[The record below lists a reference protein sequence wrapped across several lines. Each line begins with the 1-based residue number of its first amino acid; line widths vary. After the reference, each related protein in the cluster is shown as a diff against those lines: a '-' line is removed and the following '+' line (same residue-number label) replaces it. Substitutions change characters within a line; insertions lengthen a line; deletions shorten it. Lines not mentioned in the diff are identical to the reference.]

1 MKKMT
6 LPLVAAAVLGLGTL
20 NAAQAATQA
29 RLQVRGIIEPPAC
42 NVALEGG
49 NVLNWGDIDVS
60 ELNAHRATQLMTKN
74 VNLKIACEASALVLV
89 KPADVAELAGEVSID
104 GKSDAR
110 YFSLGATPDGKMIGA
125 WTLSAQAKNALA
137 DGKKGVML
145 LESDTGGSS
154 WIASAH
160 EFNWKASGNTLYGIA
175 LGGEALPAVT
185 KELTM
190 GLSATPYIASIND
203 LGNAD
208 EITLSGLATF
218 DVVYL

>member
-20 NAAQAATQA
+20 SAAQAATQA

-60 ELNAHRATQLMTKN
+60 ELNAHRATQLESKS
-74 VNLKIACEASALVLV
+74 VNLKVACEASALVLV
-89 KPADVAELAGEVSID
+89 KPADIAELAGQVSID
-104 GKSDAR
+104 GKNDAS
-110 YFSLGATPDGKMIGA
+110 YFSLGTTSEGKMIGA
-125 WTLSAQAKNALA
+125 WTLSAQAKNAHA
-137 DGKKGVML
+137 DDKQAVML

-154 WIASAH
+154 WTASSQ
-160 EFNWKASGNTLYGIA
+160 EIQWKASGNSLYGLA
-175 LGGEALPAVT
+175 LDGEALPAAI

-208 EITLSGLATF
+208 DITLSGMATF

>member
-6 LPLVAAAVLGLGTL
+6 LPLVAAAVLGLGSL
-20 NAAQAATQA
+20 SAAQAATQA

-49 NVLNWGDIDVS
+49 NVLNWGEIDAS
-60 ELNAHRATQLMTKN
+60 ELNANRATQLASKN

-104 GKSDAR
+104 GKSDAS
-110 YFSLGATPDGKMIGA
+110 YFSLGATSEGKMIGA
-125 WTLSAQAKNALA
+125 WTLSAQAKNARA
-137 DGKKGVML
+137 DDKQAAVL

-154 WIASAH
+154 WNASSQEIH
-160 EFNWKASGNTLYGIA
+160 WKASGNSLYGIA
-175 LGGEALPAVT
+175 LGGEALPVAT

-208 EITLSGLATF
+208 DITLSGLATF